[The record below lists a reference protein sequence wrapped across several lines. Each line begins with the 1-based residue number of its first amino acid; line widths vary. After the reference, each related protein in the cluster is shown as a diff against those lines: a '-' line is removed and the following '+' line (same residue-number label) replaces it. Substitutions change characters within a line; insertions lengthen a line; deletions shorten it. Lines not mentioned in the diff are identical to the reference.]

1 MTATVELQTTDMVH
15 VHTKAMVQESDVA
28 TNSKLIAPVTQRDAV
43 PRAVS
48 AQGDLALRAVIGSAF
63 EITIKET

>member
-43 PRAVS
+43 SPSSVGTRRPRSKSSHRFCV
-48 AQGDLALRAVIGSAF
+48 
-63 EITIKET
+63 